1 MSTHRTNTRKRLVPS
16 FVALVVFVSGAMAQ
30 SKEAHGPS
38 QAAADVLREAA
49 GAEIAF
55 LPAGMIKDA
64 GSSDDL
70 ASLLKYPNDTLSVVE
85 LRGEQIRL
93 ALEKSVALYPSAYDS
108 FLQLSNLEVT
118 FRKDGAPENRVVSI
132 IFNGAKIESNRAYS
146 VAMPSTLA
154 RGGLGYF
161 RIWDKRQIK
170 KTIEGVSLEDVLK
183 GKRAT
188 ESPSRY
194 RVLG

>member
-1 MSTHRTNTRKRLVPS
+1 MSTHRPITRKRLVPS
-16 FVALVVFVSGAMAQ
+16 FVALVVFASGVMAQ

-161 RIWDKRQIK
+161 RIWDKKQIK

>member
-1 MSTHRTNTRKRLVPS
+1 MSTYHPNTRKRLVPS

-132 IFNGAKIESNRAYS
+132 MFNGAKIESNRAYS

-161 RIWDKRQIK
+161 RIWDKKQIK